1 MDEQEL
7 IRKLNSVGK
16 KIFVEYFFTFQSFA
30 NGQLSRENCI
40 ELLVSNRVSNEN
52 GAAIR
57 CGNATLIF
65 KTKMEC
71 RALEIVT
78 ESTRLPYNTVDTA
91 QKIID
96 EYYG

>member
-30 NGQLSRENCI
+30 NRQLSRENCI
-40 ELLVSNRVSNEN
+40 ELLVSNQVSNEN

-57 CGNATLIF
+57 CGNAILIF
-65 KTKMEC
+65 QAKMEC
-71 RALEIVT
+71 RALEIVI
-78 ESTRLPYNTVDTA
+78 ESARLPYNTVDTA

>member
-16 KIFVEYFFTFQSFA
+16 KIFVEYFLIFQSFA
-30 NGQLSRENCI
+30 KGMKSKEDCI
-40 ELLVSNRVSNEN
+40 DLLVANKVSNES

-57 CGNATLIF
+57 CGNAKLIF
-65 KTKMEC
+65 KAKMEC

-78 ESTRLPYNTVDTA
+78 ESTRLSYDIIDNA

-96 EYYG
+96 KYYG